1 MSKSKKILIGS
12 LIVVTLAG
20 VGIGGKFIS
29 VNNNLITLEE
39 NIESQMANIDSKLQR
54 RNDLIPNVVSA
65 VKGAM
70 KQETEVFTAIADARS
85 KMAGAKTDNEKF
97 EASNELSSAIS
108 RLLVVKESYPELKS
122 NEQVSKLITELEGT
136 ENRISVERD
145 KYNSAVKDYNTAIRK
160 FPNSLVANIAG
171 HDKKE
176 YFEASKG
183 AEIAPEVNL
192 VD

>member
-12 LIVVTLAG
+12 LIAVTLAG

-145 KYNSAVKDYNTAIRK
+145 KYNSAVKDYNTALRK
-160 FPNSLVANIAG
+160 FPNSLFANIAG

>member
-12 LIVVTLAG
+12 LIAVTLAG

-136 ENRISVERD
+136 ENRISIERD
-145 KYNSAVKDYNTAIRK
+145 KYNSAVQDYNTAIRK

>member
-136 ENRISVERD
+136 ENRISIERD
-145 KYNSAVKDYNTAIRK
+145 KYNSAVQDYNTAIRK

>member
-136 ENRISVERD
+136 ENRISIERD

>member
-12 LIVVTLAG
+12 LIAVTLAG
-20 VGIGGKFIS
+20 VGIGGKFVS

-54 RNDLIPNVVSA
+54 RNDLIPNVISA

-145 KYNSAVKDYNTAIRK
+145 KYNSAVKDYNTFLRK
-160 FPNSLVANIAG
+160 FPNSLIANIAG

-176 YFEASKG
+176 YFEASEG

>member
-12 LIVVTLAG
+12 LIAVTLAG

-145 KYNSAVKDYNTAIRK
+145 KYNSAVKDYNTFLRK
-160 FPNSLVANIAG
+160 FPNSLIANIAG

>member
-12 LIVVTLAG
+12 LIAVTLAG

>member
-12 LIVVTLAG
+12 LIAVTLAG

-122 NEQVSKLITELEGT
+122 NEQVSKLITELEGS

-145 KYNSAVKDYNTAIRK
+145 KYNSAVKDYNTAIIK

>member
-12 LIVVTLAG
+12 LIAVTLAG

-145 KYNSAVKDYNTAIRK
+145 KYNSAVKDYNTFLRK
-160 FPNSLVANIAG
+160 FPNSLIANIAG

-176 YFEASKG
+176 YFEASEG

>member
-12 LIVVTLAG
+12 LIAVTLAG

-145 KYNSAVKDYNTAIRK
+145 KYNLAVKDYNTAIRK